1 MTIPFCKYHGT
12 GNDFILIDQR
22 ETTYLKLDQHEL
34 IQFICDRRFGI
45 GGDGLIILKNHAD
58 YDFEMIYYN
67 SDGHQSSMCGNGGR
81 CIVAF
86 AKKMGIIAKE
96 YSFLAI
102 DGPHK
107 ATINENEI
115 VSLEMIDVSAVKVG
129 DEHFELNTGSPHYVT
144 FVEDVDDINVVENG
158 QAIRYSKPYRA
169 EGINV
174 NFVEKKEDK
183 IVVLTYER
191 GVEGETFSCGTG
203 VTAAA
208 IASRIDENMEKNSVH
223 IQTRGGM
230 LNVRFEKS
238 DQGYKNIWLSGSAT
252 LVFEGELQTTAATVY
267 PNLNARITG

>member
-12 GNDFILIDQR
+12 GNDFILLDQR
-22 ETTYLKLDQHEL
+22 EVDHIELDQHEL
-34 IQFICDRRFGI
+34 IRFICDRRFGI
-45 GGDGLIILKNHAD
+45 GGDGLIILKNHRD
-58 YDFEMIYYN
+58 YHFEMIYYN

-86 AKKMGIIAKE
+86 AKKIGIIEDE
-96 YSFLAI
+96 YSFIAI

-107 ATINENEI
+107 AKISADEI
-115 VSLEMIDVSAVKVG
+115 VSLEMINVPEIKKG
-129 DEHFELNTGSPHYVT
+129 EEHFELNTGSPHYVT
-144 FVEDVDDINVVENG
+144 FVEDVDDINVIENG
-158 QAIRYSKPYRA
+158 QAIRYSKPFRE

-174 NFVEKKEDK
+174 NFVEKRKDK

-208 IASRIDENMEKNSVH
+208 IASRAEGDSEKNNVD
-223 IQTRGGM
+223 IQTRGEM

-238 DQGYKNIWLSGSAT
+238 NKGFQNIWLSGHAT
-252 LVFEGELQTTAATVY
+252 LVFEGDFQTASQSFFPDLAT
-267 PNLNARITG
+267 RITS